1 MIPIRALQLRE
12 PHIEI
17 FQRAATRC
25 HLLEALAYTEDST
38 EWVPKYIEAYS
49 SLLTIFYSLIP
60 EYKLPADSELHTI
73 SDMWQGLV
81 YYYSLEKAEN
91 VQRVPGHLDSYLDLL
106 SWSSLAHSVYPT
118 DLASRTSDFMSMM
131 LQKDAA
137 FRREFKIPDSTR
149 TYDKATNEIVVSP
162 ERIGSMPIAIKIPV
176 LPLKEI

>member
-1 MIPIRALQLRE
+1 MIPVRALQLRE
-12 PHIEI
+12 PHIGI

-25 HLLEALAYTEDST
+25 HLLEALAYTEDSP
-38 EWVPKYIEAYS
+38 EWTQEYIQAYKA
-49 SLLTIFYSLIP
+49 LLTIFYSLIP
-60 EYKLPADSELHTI
+60 EYNLPSDSELYTI

-91 VQRVPGHLDSYLDLL
+91 TQRAPCNLDAHVELL
-106 SWSSLAHSVYPT
+106 SWASLAHNVYAT

-162 ERIGSMPIAIKIPV
+162 ERIGSMPTSIKIPV